1 MGKLGPWP
9 VVLGRRLLVVAIAG
23 TALLAGCPAQQ
34 RRDPDQSNTFYEL
47 GARYYASRRVEAAI
61 EELQKA
67 LKADPENAD
76 AYNML
81 GIIALR
87 QGHDYLQQLEAAAC
101 LKGRDAQVVRE
112 DALEKF
118 REAEVSFRKA
128 VELRAE
134 FSTAWNNLSVAA
146 LQLEEW
152 DAAITAARNALKD
165 PTYAEP
171 QTARANLGWAYYSK
185 KDLLNAWKELHEA
198 VSQNPGFCVG
208 RYRLAKVYVERGEID
223 SAVDELD
230 AVVANEKCPIQEAFL
245 LGGLVHQRKK
255 ERDRARTLFDRCAAL
270 APRSCMAAECRRYAE
285 LIQ

>member
-1 MGKLGPWP
+1 
-9 VVLGRRLLVVAIAG
+9 VASVIERRLRVVVIAAAMLV
-23 TALLAGCPAQQ
+23 AGCSMRQ
-34 RRDPDQSNTFYEL
+34 RRDPDQSQVFYEL

-87 QGHDYLQQLEAAAC
+87 QGHDYQQQLESVSC

-112 DALEKF
+112 DALQKF
-118 REAEVSFRKA
+118 REAETNFRKA

-134 FSTAWNNLSVAA
+134 FSDAWNNLSVATFH
-146 LQLEEW
+146 LEEW
-152 DAAITAARNALKD
+152 DASITAARNALKD
-165 PTYAEP
+165 PTYSEP
-171 QTARANLGWAYYSK
+171 QTARANLGWAYYHK

-223 SAVDELD
+223 SAADEVD
-230 AVVANEKCPIQEAFL
+230 AVIGNDKCPIQEAYL
-245 LGGLVHQRKK
+245 LGGLIHQRRK
-255 ERDRARTLFDRCAAL
+255 ERDRSRALFDRCASL
-270 APRSCMAAECRRYAE
+270 APRSCMAGECRRYAE

>member
-1 MGKLGPWP
+1 MNGGRGL
-9 VVLGRRLLVVAIAG
+9 VLALAA
-23 TALLAGCPAQQ
+23 ALLAAGCPAQQ
-34 RRDPDQSNTFYEL
+34 RRDPDQSNVYYEL

-87 QGHDYLQQLEAAAC
+87 QGHDYLQQMEAAAC
-101 LKGRDAQVVRE
+101 LKGQDAQVVRE
-112 DALEKF
+112 DALQKF

-128 VELRAE
+128 VQLRAE

-152 DAAITAARNALKD
+152 DAAIEAAKNALKD

-171 QTARANLGWAYYSK
+171 QTARANLGWAYFSK

-198 VSQNPGFCVG
+198 ASQSPGFCVG
-208 RYRLAKVYVERGEID
+208 RYRLAKVYFERGEID
-223 SAVDELD
+223 SAADELD
-230 AVVANEKCPIQEAFL
+230 AVVGNVKCPIQEAYL
-245 LGGLVHQRKK
+245 LAGLVHQRQK
-255 ERDRARTLFDRCAAL
+255 ERDEARALFERCASL
-270 APRSCMAAECRRYAE
+270 APRSCMAGECRRYAE
-285 LIQ
+285 LIH